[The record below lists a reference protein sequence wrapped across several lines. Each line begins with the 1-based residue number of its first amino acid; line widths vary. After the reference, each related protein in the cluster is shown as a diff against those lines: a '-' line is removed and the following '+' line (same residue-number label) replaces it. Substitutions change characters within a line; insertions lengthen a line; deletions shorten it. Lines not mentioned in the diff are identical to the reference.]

1 MEEGVHMQ
9 PSGAPGC
16 NTWGWKITT
25 HLLGKVHPG
34 ACCSQEGARGR
45 KKSYHMWVLMLR
57 QTEYCGACA
66 AAPNRAVQD
75 QDVAPWAPF
84 KAAVLLRHASNVYL
98 FLKGEGLGWKKSGTK
113 RELLA
118 QSVTFHQDFEIS

>member
-1 MEEGVHMQ
+1 MHQQLAFVWEHVSMQ
-9 PSGAPGC
+9 
-16 NTWGWKITT
+16 TLT
-25 HLLGKVHPG
+25 
-34 ACCSQEGARGR
+34 
-45 KKSYHMWVLMLR
+45 
-57 QTEYCGACA
+57 CGI
-66 AAPNRAVQD
+66 D
-75 QDVAPWAPF
+75 QDAAPWAPF